1 MNRNNII
8 KEKCINDWGLSYNT
22 DYPVSAS
29 KKRENERA
37 SFSVK
42 LCPVCNT
49 AFELVF
55 NQYKRESQIH
65 YYEHFYKRGLYKQ
78 KCPKCK

>member
-1 MNRNNII
+1 MNKNNILKI
-8 KEKCINDWGLSYNT
+8 KCINDWGLSYNT
-22 DYPVSAS
+22 DYPVSA
-29 KKRENERA
+29 KKRDNERS

-42 LCPVCNT
+42 LCPACDT

-55 NQYKRESQIH
+55 NQYKQESQIH

-78 KCPKCK
+78 TCPKCR

>member
-1 MNRNNII
+1 MNRNNIL
-8 KEKCINDWGLSYNT
+8 KEKCINDWGLAYNT
-22 DYPVSAS
+22 DYPVSA
-29 KKRENERA
+29 KKRDNERS

-42 LCPVCNT
+42 LCPACDT

-55 NQYKRESQIH
+55 NQYKKESQIH

-78 KCPKCK
+78 KCPKCR

>member
-1 MNRNNII
+1 MNKNNIL
-8 KEKCINDWGLSYNT
+8 KTKCINDWGLAYNT
-22 DYPVSAS
+22 DYPVSSS
-29 KKRENERA
+29 KKRDNEKSA
-37 SFSVK
+37 FSVK

-55 NQYKRESQIH
+55 NQYKQESQIH
-65 YYEHFYKRGLYKQ
+65 YYDHFYKRGLYKQ

>member
-8 KEKCINDWGLSYNT
+8 KEKCINDWGLAYNT
-22 DYPVSAS
+22 DYPVSAN
-29 KKRENERA
+29 KKRDNERA

-49 AFELVF
+49 PFELVF
-55 NQYKRESQIH
+55 NQYKNESQIH

>member
-1 MNRNNII
+1 MNRNNIL
-8 KEKCINDWGLSYNT
+8 KTKCINDWGLAYNT
-22 DYPVSAS
+22 DYPS
-29 KKRENERA
+29 KVNKNIDNERS

-55 NQYKRESQIH
+55 NQYKKESQIH
-65 YYEHFYKRGLYKQ
+65 YYEHFYRRGLYKQ
-78 KCPKCK
+78 TCPKCK

>member
-1 MNRNNII
+1 MNKNNILKI
-8 KEKCINDWGLSYNT
+8 KCINDWGLAYNT
-22 DYPVSAS
+22 DYPSSV
-29 KKRENERA
+29 KKRDNERA

-55 NQYKRESQIH
+55 NQYKKESQIH
-65 YYEHFYKRGLYKQ
+65 YYEHFQ
-78 KCPKCK
+78 N

>member
-1 MNRNNII
+1 MNRNNITKI
-8 KEKCINDWGLSYNT
+8 KCINDWGLAYNT
-22 DYPVSAS
+22 DYPVSSS
-29 KKRENERA
+29 KKRDNEK
-37 SFSVK
+37 STFSVK

-55 NQYKRESQIH
+55 NQYKNESQIH